1 MDDEP
6 EVIRQQMDETR
17 TALADKLGRLEQQVT
32 DTVQGAVESVTSAKN
47 AATETVENVRTA
59 VQETVDSVRQSVK
72 STVDSVTDT
81 LDIELQVQRHPWTMV
96 AGAAAVGFA
105 GGYLCFSDRSPGS
118 ERRSHETRESR
129 LSRQRYASHESE
141 REEETPRLAADRR
154 ERESAARSTS
164 FNWLASQTHAL
175 QPAMDQLKGLAVG
188 TLFGVAKDLLTR
200 SLPKPME
207 GQINEVVD
215 GMTIAL
221 GGKPIRG
228 HVLSERAPQA
238 AQAQAPANYSPM
250 PSSAT

>member
-17 TALADKLGRLEQQVT
+17 TALADKIGRLEQQVT
-32 DTVQGAVESVTSAKN
+32 ETVHDAVESVTNVKN

-59 VQETVDSVRQSVK
+59 VEDTVASVRQSVK
-72 STVDSVTDT
+72 STVDSVAET
-81 LDIELQVQRHPWTMV
+81 LDVELQVQRHPWAMV
-96 AGAAAVGFA
+96 GAAAAVGFA
-105 GGYLCFSDRSPGS
+105 GGYLCYSEDR
-118 ERRSHETRESR
+118 RRPASREAG
-129 LSRQRYASHESE
+129 LSRQLYASHESQ

-154 ERESAARSTS
+154 EREAAARPPA
-164 FNWLASQTHAL
+164 FNWLASQTHSL
-175 QPAMDQLKGLAVG
+175 QPAMDQLKGLALG

-200 SLPKPME
+200 SLPQPME

-215 GMTIAL
+215 GLTIAL

-238 AQAQAPANYSPM
+238 AGTQAPASYSPL

>member
-6 EVIRQQMDETR
+6 EVIRQHMDETR
-17 TALADKLGRLEQQVT
+17 TALADKLGRLEQQVS
-32 DTVQGAVESVTSAKN
+32 DTVHDAVESVTSVKN
-47 AATETVENVRTA
+47 AATETVENVRSA

-72 STVDSVTDT
+72 STVDTVTDT

-105 GGYLCFSDRSPGS
+105 GGYLCYGEGVSEA
-118 ERRSHETRESR
+118 ERRTQASREKT
-129 LSRQRYASHESE
+129 LLRQRYASHECE
-141 REEETPRLAADRR
+141 REAETPRLAADRR
-154 ERESAARSTS
+154 EREAASRPAP
-164 FNWLASQTHAL
+164 FNWLGSQAHAL
-175 QPAMDQLKGLAVG
+175 QPAIDQLKGLAVG
-188 TLFGVAKDLLTR
+188 TLFGVAKDILTR

-215 GMTIAL
+215 GLTLAL

-228 HVLSERAPQA
+228 HVLSERPPQA
-238 AQAQAPANYSPM
+238 ARPATASYTPT